1 MTASG
6 RGNGQQGGG
15 GRGRGG
21 PRERGSFKHLGRA
34 IRYLG
39 HYKRTAMIAY
49 ASLFLS
55 TAAQLVVPQTVQNI
69 LDAVTNALTALEAGA
84 DPLQTR
90 TVAETALLW
99 AIGLTLLFAII
110 RGLFAFA
117 QSYMAEKVSQEMAF
131 DFRNDL
137 FAKIQHLSFSYHDRN
152 QTGQL
157 MIRAT
162 DDVEKVRV
170 CYRSG
175 ATLCPPSSRSIG
187 RCAGAAGDHQLELN
201 PLRPAHSA
209 NCVAALYALWRGQ
222 PAALWQG
229 TGQVVGA
236 QHHFARE
243 FGRHQGGQSLCP

>member
-1 MTASG
+1 MTAAG
-6 RGNGQQGGG
+6 RGNGQQGGQ

-162 DDVEKVRV
+162 DDVEKVLYLDCDLVIR
-170 CYRSG
+170 YSG
-175 ATLCPPSSRSIG
+175 VNTLIQFIQSRGRARREGSRYVIIVTPDEHHQAINLDSQERMMDYVLSAHAT
-187 RCAGAAGDHQLELN
+187 
-201 PLRPAHSA
+201 
-209 NCVAALYALWRGQ
+209 
-222 PAALWQG
+222 
-229 TGQVVGA
+229 A
-236 QHHFARE
+236 QA
-243 FGRHQGGQSLCP
+243 